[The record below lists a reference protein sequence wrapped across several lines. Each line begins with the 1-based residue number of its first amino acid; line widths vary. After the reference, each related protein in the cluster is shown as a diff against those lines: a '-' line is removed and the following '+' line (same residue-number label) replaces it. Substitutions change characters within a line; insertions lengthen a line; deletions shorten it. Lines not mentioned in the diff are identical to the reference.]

1 MPARDPARAE
11 LAARQ
16 RAALYPERHVM
27 EGVVW
32 VTDPGCAACGDYIN
46 IVPAE
51 QDTYTALEYDQAL
64 RRLEG
69 KRVRITIQVLPE
81 GASDVD

>member
-16 RAALYPERHVM
+16 RAALYPERHVI

-32 VTDPGCAACGDYIN
+32 VTDPGCGYCGDDID
-46 IVPAE
+46 IVVDGMGDPFR
-51 QDTYTALEYDQAL
+51 DILT
-64 RRLEG
+64 RLHN
-69 KRVRITIQVLPE
+69 KRVRVTIVVLPE
-81 GASDVD
+81 GAPDAATQ